1 MSASTLSSRIAR
13 RLWPLAVLVAF
24 ALPLLTAGPAAADA
38 DPASDILL
46 GSQVFYPY
54 QPAVSPALQRQLE
67 QKLGG
72 LKANG
77 MNLKVAIIQSP
88 VDLGA
93 LPSIFGKP
101 QQYAEFLDR
110 EISFQKPQPLLVVM
124 PNGFGLVHAG
134 PLSSVAGLKIDKAAE
149 VQRPRRRRGPGR
161 RPDRQG
167 QRQVDHGRVGG
178 VVIEL
183 GRRRDLAGDH
193 LRNPDP
199 GDRAGRRGRAGASP
213 TGRGARVSEPPVL
226 ASEFHG
232 RGYTQRGRGARGPR
246 A

>member
-13 RLWPLAVLVAF
+13 RLWPLAVLVAL

-134 PLSSVAGLKIDKAAE
+134 PLSSVAGLKIDKAQKSNGLAAAA
-149 VQRPRRRRGPGR
+149 VQAVDRIAKANGKSTTGGSEASSSSSGGGGTSPVIIFGIPILVLVLAVGAVLVLRRRAA
-161 RPDRQG
+161 
-167 QRQVDHGRVGG
+167 V
-178 VVIEL
+178 
-183 GRRRDLAGDH
+183 
-193 LRNPDP
+193 
-199 GDRAGRRGRAGASP
+199 RASAA
-213 TGRGARVSEPPVL
+213 ARS
-226 ASEFHG
+226 ASEG
-232 RGYTQRGRGARGPR
+232 STGSGTRTRGRGARGPR

>member
-1 MSASTLSSRIAR
+1 VSASTLSSRIAR
-13 RLWPLAVLVAF
+13 RLGPLAVLVAL

-54 QPAVSPALQRQLE
+54 QPAVSAALQRQLE
-67 QKLGG
+67 QKLSG

-110 EISFQKPQPLLVVM
+110 EISFSRPQPLLVVM

-134 PLSSVAGLKIDKAAE
+134 PLSSVAGLKIDKAQKSNGLAAAA
-149 VQRPRRRRGPGR
+149 VQAVDRIAKANGKSTTGGSGASSSSSGGGGGTSPVIIFGIPILVILLAVGAVLVLRRRAA
-161 RPDRQG
+161 
-167 QRQVDHGRVGG
+167 V
-178 VVIEL
+178 
-183 GRRRDLAGDH
+183 
-193 LRNPDP
+193 
-199 GDRAGRRGRAGASP
+199 RASASARSGTRGRASD
-213 TGRGARVSEPPVL
+213 
-226 ASEFHG
+226 
-232 RGYTQRGRGARGPR
+232 RGRGARGPR

>member
-1 MSASTLSSRIAR
+1 MSASTLNSRIAR
-13 RLWPLAVLVAF
+13 RLWPLAVMLAL

-54 QPAVSPALQRQLE
+54 QPAVSAALRRQLE

-110 EISFQKPQPLLVVM
+110 EISFSKPQPLLVVM

-134 PLSSVAGLKIDKAAE
+134 PTSSVDGLKIDKAQKSNGLAAGA
-149 VQRPRRRRGPGR
+149 VQAVDRIAKANGKSTSGGSSSSSGSSGGGTSPAIIFGIPILVILLVVGAILVLRRRAAVRASARARSR
-161 RPDRQG
+161 R
-167 QRQVDHGRVGG
+167 
-178 VVIEL
+178 
-183 GRRRDLAGDH
+183 
-193 LRNPDP
+193 
-199 GDRAGRRGRAGASP
+199 
-213 TGRGARVSEPPVL
+213 
-226 ASEFHG
+226 
-232 RGYTQRGRGARGPR
+232 ARGPH

>member
-13 RLWPLAVLVAF
+13 RLWPLAVMLAL

-54 QPAVSPALQRQLE
+54 QPAVSAALRRQLE

-110 EISFQKPQPLLVVM
+110 EISFSKPQPLLVVM

-134 PLSSVAGLKIDKAAE
+134 PTSSVDGLKIDKAQKSNGLAAAA
-149 VQRPRRRRGPGR
+149 VQAV
-161 RPDRQG
+161 DRIAKANG
-167 QRQVDHGRVGG
+167 KSTTGG
-178 VVIEL
+178 S
-183 GRRRDLAGDH
+183 GTSSSNSG
-193 LRNPDP
+193 
-199 GDRAGRRGRAGASP
+199 GGGASP
-213 TGRGARVSEPPVL
+213 VIIFGIPILLILLAVGAVVVQRRRAAVRASAAAGRTRGG
-226 ASEFHG
+226 ASE
-232 RGYTQRGRGARGPR
+232 RGRGARGPR

>member
-1 MSASTLSSRIAR
+1 MSATTLSGRITR
-13 RLWPLAVLVAF
+13 RLWPLAVLL
-24 ALPLLTAGPAAADA
+24 ALALALVTATRAAADA

-54 QPAVSPALQRQLE
+54 QPAVSPALRSQL
-67 QKLGG
+67 QKQLGG

-124 PNGFGLVHAG
+124 PNGFGLAHAG
-134 PLSSVAGLKIDKAAE
+134 PTSSVAGVKIDKAQKSNGLAAAA
-149 VQRPRRRRGPGR
+149 VQAVDRIAKANGKSTSGGSSSSSGSSGGGTSPAIIFGIPILVILLVVGAILVLRRRAAVRASAQARSR
-161 RPDRQG
+161 R
-167 QRQVDHGRVGG
+167 
-178 VVIEL
+178 
-183 GRRRDLAGDH
+183 
-193 LRNPDP
+193 
-199 GDRAGRRGRAGASP
+199 
-213 TGRGARVSEPPVL
+213 
-226 ASEFHG
+226 
-232 RGYTQRGRGARGPR
+232 ARGPH